1 VDTGS
6 REENAA
12 DPVEAIVTADLWA
25 LVAAMLLAVL
35 QLTLSS
41 VLTLR
46 QLGGGWVAGPRDDP
60 REVTGISGR
69 FVRAHRN
76 LLEIFPQFV
85 AALFLVHAADAVGS
99 LSTIGAWLFV
109 IARLLYVPAYAF
121 GPVGLRPIC
130 WLAAQAGIFVIMV
143 DLFV

>member
-1 VDTGS
+1 MM
-6 REENAA
+6 
-12 DPVEAIVTADLWA
+12 TADLWA
-25 LVAAMLLAVL
+25 LVAAILLASV

-46 QLGGGWVAGPRDDP
+46 QLGGAWVAGNRDKP
-60 REVTGISGR
+60 REATGVSGR

-85 AALFLVHAADAVGS
+85 AALFLVHAADAAGS
-99 LSTIGAWLFV
+99 MSAIGAWMFV

-121 GPVGLRPIC
+121 APPGVRPIC
-130 WLAAQAGIFVIMV
+130 WLAAQMGIFVIV
-143 DLFV
+143 ADVFV

>member
-1 VDTGS
+1 MAHELMTG
-6 REENAA
+6 
-12 DPVEAIVTADLWA
+12 DLWA
-25 LVAAMLLAVL
+25 LVAAMLLAVV

-46 QLGGGWVAGPRDDP
+46 QLGGVWVAGPRDQP
-60 REVTGISGR
+60 REVTGLSGR

-85 AALFLVHAADAVGS
+85 AALFLVHAAHAAGS

-121 GPVGLRPIC
+121 APPGVRPIC
-130 WLAAQAGIFVIMV
+130 WLAAQAGIFIIVADV
-143 DLFV
+143 FV

>member
-1 VDTGS
+1 M
-6 REENAA
+6 
-12 DPVEAIVTADLWA
+12 TADLWA
-25 LVAAMLLAVL
+25 LVAALLLAVV

-46 QLGGGWVAGPRDDP
+46 QLGGDWVAGPRDEP
-60 REVTGISGR
+60 REVTGLSGR

-85 AALFLVHAADAVGS
+85 AALFLVHAAHAAGS
-99 LSTIGAWLFV
+99 MSAIGAWAFV

-121 GPVGLRPIC
+121 GPVGVRPIC
-130 WLAAQAGIFVIMV
+130 WLAAQVGIFMIVA